1 MSVRI
6 NITIPDDLNDRLKH
20 VKDRFNVSKICTKA
34 IDQAIKIEEIKLND
48 HPDIEKLALKI
59 KEEMVADKT
68 KNENEGF
75 KDGAKDALTFSL
87 QDFKAILHELH
98 SYDIYRIDEY
108 SEDAVEA
115 YEEIFLEYASE
126 NTKLT
131 YDLTPSIDSSY
142 EFGWVKGAL
151 HVWGQVSKKIKEE
164 RRKKDEK

>member
-87 QDFKAILHELH
+87 QDFKGILHELH
-98 SYDIYRIDEY
+98 SYDIYLIYEY
-108 SEDAVEA
+108 SEDAVED
-115 YEEIFLEYASE
+115 YVYIFL
-126 NTKLT
+126 
-131 YDLTPSIDSSY
+131 
-142 EFGWVKGAL
+142 
-151 HVWGQVSKKIKEE
+151 
-164 RRKKDEK
+164 